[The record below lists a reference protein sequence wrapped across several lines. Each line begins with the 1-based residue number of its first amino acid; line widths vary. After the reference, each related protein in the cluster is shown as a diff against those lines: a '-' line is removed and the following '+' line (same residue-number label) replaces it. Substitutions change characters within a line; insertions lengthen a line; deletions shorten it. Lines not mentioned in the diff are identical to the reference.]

1 MFPWGSRKLV
11 RLAEAFR
18 FKYQGTFCLCK
29 WTWWR
34 VVSPLHAN
42 DLGVVFVEFFCWLW
56 LLFWGDKLPG
66 QCECH
71 GN

>member
-29 WTWWR
+29 WTWWG

-42 DLGVVFVEFFCWLW
+42 DLGVVFVEFF
-56 LLFWGDKLPG
+56 LLALASVLGG
-66 QCECH
+66 QVASTV
-71 GN
+71 